1 MNCYSRDDGQ
11 PPKKCAT
18 YDYEAQIC
26 YHRGVMSQQ
35 LDTFRG
41 FAQLVGQQAFGR
53 ISSASVCVVGL
64 GGVGS
69 WAVEALARCGVGAL
83 TLVDLDEV
91 CATNVNRQVQATT
104 RSVGRP
110 KADALAERVL
120 EIHPA
125 CRVTAVRRFF
135 SRPTA
140 DEILAGGIDLV
151 VDAIDRVENKALL
164 IAECVARNLPLI
176 TTGSAGDRLDPS
188 ALTVSDL
195 ARTIHDPL
203 LQIVRKDLRQQYRF
217 PAGERRRFG
226 IPCVYAPKQR
236 NDAKPSCAAG
246 SGRRS
251 CNDGLGSAVFVTGAA
266 GFLAAAE
273 AIRVLSAERQ
283 AELYPWRM
291 KRDLLSGTSSALLGS
306 ATLADM
312 SRTAMQNSPQPE

>member
-1 MNCYSRDDGQ
+1 
-11 PPKKCAT
+11 
-18 YDYEAQIC
+18 
-26 YHRGVMSQQ
+26 MSQQ

-41 FAQLVGQQAFGR
+41 FAQLVGERAFGR

-91 CATNVNRQVQATT
+91 CVTNVNRQVQATT

-135 SRPTA
+135 SRATA
-140 DEILAGGIDLV
+140 EDILSAGADLV
-151 VDAIDRVENKALL
+151 IDAIDRVENKALL

-236 NDAKPSCAAG
+236 NDAKASCASG

-266 GFLAAAE
+266 GFLVAAE
-273 AIRVLSAERQ
+273 ATRVLSAERP
-283 AELYPWRM
+283 ANLYPWRT
-291 KRDLLSGTSSALLGS
+291 KRDLSGEAGAALVALATSVDTSRI
-306 ATLADM
+306 AT
-312 SRTAMQNSPQPE
+312 QNSPQPE